1 MIARLAGQLL
11 QRSPEAIVVDL
22 QGVGYQV
29 FVPLSTFYQLPR
41 EGERVAL
48 HIHTHIRED
57 AFQLYGFLT
66 EEERQAFQL
75 LIGISGIGPRLALNV
90 LSGTTV
96 DELAKAIAD
105 QDVRRLSAVPGI
117 GRKTAERILVE
128 LKDKI
133 GAGWLGPGRS
143 GSEVRG
149 GLDPLTRDV
158 LSALV
163 NLGYRRVQAEAAL
176 EEARRGVGTPTVEV
190 LLRAAL
196 RILSRS

>member
-48 HIHTHIRED
+48 HIHTHVRED
-57 AFQLYGFLT
+57 ALQLYGFLT

-117 GRKTAERILVE
+117 GRKTAERIFVE

-133 GAGWLGPGRS
+133 GAGWLGPGRP
-143 GSEVRG
+143 GSEARG
-149 GLDPLTRDV
+149 GPDPLTRDV

-163 NLGYRRVQAEAAL
+163 TLGYRRVQAEAAL
-176 EEARRGVGTPTVEV
+176 EEARRGVATPTVEV